1 MRSDADEPPEH
12 DAAGALYESGESWV
26 RFSDGVAPVPTI
38 VRVAGEPGV
47 GFRVE
52 GAGSE
57 RLNGDYVRDPAGFPH
72 EFKFRKAGGGSEY
85 CYLSGGA
92 WFLMA
97 DGVGSSWRASTT
109 TLPLS
114 QYLVYIAQPCANPG
128 RPGPDNEAS
137 GSCDTQTK
145 PVQTKV

>member
-1 MRSDADEPPEH
+1 VRSDADEPPEH

-109 TLPLS
+109 TLPPPLPHPS
-114 QYLVYIAQPCANPG
+114 RRACCSPTGTAVRTPRGVPTRC
-128 RPGPDNEAS
+128 RPRLAGW
-137 GSCDTQTK
+137 
-145 PVQTKV
+145 